1 MYSNTVTRSSFLQYI
16 TAFHSTTA
24 RIFWID
30 SCLNFSFFFFFLF
43 FNWRILLS
51 NVVLVSAIQHE
62 SAIGIHMSPLSL
74 NLPKAEVLT
83 CQPLSLHPI
92 FGVTINVTATQTSL
106 VVPKYTRHTSAF
118 WPPSAWNI
126 PTPESCMA
134 NSLNCFKIHSIACP
148 MRPILTNYLKL

>member
-16 TAFHSTTA
+16 TAFYSTTA
-24 RIFWID
+24 RIF
-30 SCLNFSFFFFFLF
+30 LNRILPKFFFIFFKF

-92 FGVTINVTATQTSL
+92 YGVTINVTATQTSL

-118 WPPSAWNI
+118 WTPSAWNI
-126 PTPESCMA
+126 STPESCTA

-148 MRPILTNYLKL
+148 MKPILTNYLKL